1 MAGFAQGSR
10 SRLTIAAESS
20 FGVLPTSPTFAELPK
35 RSHSLDLT
43 KERVTGDDIRADRMQ
58 DIDRH
63 GNRTVTGSIETNLRR
78 GDYDLLL
85 ESAFF
90 NTFDTN
96 DHLTIGTTPRFMRLE
111 DSALD
116 ILQYR
121 QFAGCLVNSATFNI
135 APNQMVQTT
144 FDIVGRNMVQAQS
157 SISGSPTAPSG
168 FEPFDSFNGA
178 LLEGG
183 VGTND
188 DLCIVSALQFSIT
201 NNVTPAH
208 VILCEDNRDQAAQM
222 QFGMATIEGTMTVYY
237 EDETL
242 IDKFLDETPSQL
254 SITVDDPTEANGYT
268 FFMPRVKYNGASVP
282 VANPQSRFIEL
293 PFVALKGPS
302 GNPFSLRLTRTS
314 GT

>member
-1 MAGFAQGSR
+1 MPFAQGSR
-10 SRLTIAAESS
+10 SRLTVAAESA
-20 FGVLPTSPTFAELPK
+20 FGVLPTSPSWAELPL
-35 RSHSLDLT
+35 RTHSLTLA
-43 KERVTGDDIRADRMQ
+43 KERVQGDNIKSDRMQ

-63 GNRTVTGSIETNLRR
+63 GNRAVNGSVEVNLQR

-96 DHLTIGTTPRFMRLE
+96 DHMIVGTTPRFLAFE
-111 DSALD
+111 DAALD
-116 ILQYR
+116 IIQFR
-121 QFAGCLVNSATFNI
+121 QFSGCLVNSATFNI
-135 APNQMVQTT
+135 APNQMVQAT

-157 SISGSPTAPSG
+157 TIAGGFTPASI
-168 FEPFDSFNGA
+168 FEPFDSFNGD

-183 VGTND
+183 VGTAD
-188 DLCIVSALQFSIT
+188 GLCVVSALQFSIN

-208 VILCEDNRDQAAQM
+208 VILCEANRDQAAQM
-222 QFGMATIEGTMTVYY
+222 QFGMATIEGTMTAYY
-237 EDETL
+237 EDESL
-242 IDKFLDETPSQL
+242 IDKFLDEEESSL
-254 SITVDDPTEANGYT
+254 SVTVDDPTGANGYT
-268 FFMPRVKYNGASVP
+268 FYFPRIKYNGASVP
-282 VANPQSRFIEL
+282 VANPQSRLIEL